1 MNRDRLNHLPP
12 KPVAIAALNF
22 LDSVSDHNKET
33 QAVAL
38 AVTLLAYAKRNMIDV
53 GDVFTVANNLLH
65 AHQDEKDPNMVALQ
79 LYVRHEL

>member
-1 MNRDRLNHLPP
+1 MNRDKLNHLPP

-38 AVTLLAYAKRNMIDV
+38 GVTLLAYVKRHSIDV
-53 GDVFTVANNLLH
+53 GDVFTVANNILH
-65 AHQDEKDPNMVALQ
+65 DQEEKDQSMIALQ

>member
-1 MNRDRLNHLPP
+1 MNRDKLNHLPP
-12 KPVAIAALNF
+12 KPVALAALNF

-38 AVTLLAYAKRNMIDV
+38 GVTLLAYVKRHNIDV
-53 GDVFTVANNLLH
+53 GDVFTVANNILH
-65 AHQDEKDPNMVALQ
+65 DQEEKDQSMIALQ